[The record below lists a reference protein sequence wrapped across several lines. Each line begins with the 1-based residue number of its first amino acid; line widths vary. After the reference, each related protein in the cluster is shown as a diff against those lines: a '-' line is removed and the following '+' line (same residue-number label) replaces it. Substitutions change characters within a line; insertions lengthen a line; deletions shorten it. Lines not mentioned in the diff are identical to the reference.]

1 MRAIRQDATK
11 RNLMHKFAL
20 LPLAVLALL
29 LALPAT
35 AQSGSSQ
42 EIGRI
47 SLFLQGG
54 NSSALDGSGPG
65 LSFSDGWAYFTLHSP
80 AADAGGLEY
89 GLDTRGS
96 SYGRSGE
103 RDTRF
108 QLYEGYVGAR
118 IGSGVIGGRLGQMW
132 INELGA
138 LGSVGGVL
146 LEARPKKK
154 TKLGRAR
161 LGLFGGLEPKWIEA
175 GYTRDVR
182 KGGAY
187 VILEGEGARRHT
199 LGYVLMRTGGLT
211 ERSVI
216 VFNNFVPV
224 GQKFFLYQSLEY
236 DLSGPGGNGSGGLNY
251 FFATA
256 RYAPSRRVEFQGT
269 LHRGRSLDS
278 RTITQDTINGRPVSA
293 AALAGYVFESMGARV
308 SGEVVRGVRVWGGYS
323 REKNNRD
330 DSATNRLSA
339 GLSVFNLAE
348 SGVDVTLSG
357 YYYQRPSGP
366 YNSWYVSIGRNLSRK
381 IYLSADFSTALSVV
395 RFLPSTGIAVETRPQ
410 SRRFTLNSNIFLD
423 RHFSIILTGEYL
435 KDDYTKELR
444 GLLGLTYRF

>member
-1 MRAIRQDATK
+1 MSRFPVPPPRRAVRLRKSA
-11 RNLMHKFAL
+11 
-20 LPLAVLALL
+20 
-29 LALPAT
+29 
-35 AQSGSSQ
+35 GSHSSF
-42 EIGRI
+42 EGD
-47 SLFLQGG
+47 
-54 NSSALDGSGPG
+54 SALDGSGPG
-65 LSFSDGWAYFTLHSP
+65 QSFSDGWAYFALHSP

-103 RDTRF
+103 RDTHF

-118 IGSGVIGGRLGQMW
+118 IGSGFIGGRLGQMW

-161 LGLFGGLEPKWIEA
+161 FGLFGGLEPKWIEA

-187 VILEGEGARRHT
+187 VILEGEGNRRHT

-224 GQKFFLYQSLEY
+224 GQKFFLSVSRVRPVGARRQRKRRAQLLLRDGEVCAVAACGIPGDASPRPLSRLA
-236 DLSGPGGNGSGGLNY
+236 DHHPGHDQRATGLGGCPGGVRLRVDGSTCQRGGSGP
-251 FFATA
+251 
-256 RYAPSRRVEFQGT
+256 RR
-269 LHRGRSLDS
+269 
-278 RTITQDTINGRPVSA
+278 
-293 AALAGYVFESMGARV
+293 
-308 SGEVVRGVRVWGGYS
+308 RVWGGYS